1 MCSKDVLVILVRI
14 IHRKC
19 SQPGRS
25 LAGSAGFTLLEMMA
39 VVAIAGILATLALP
53 TYSAALLKARETT
66 LKQGLFV
73 LRDVIDQYRAD
84 HGKYPETVA
93 ALKESGYVRMIPQD
107 PFTRSSE
114 TWQEIPDST
123 EPGISDVHS
132 GSTLVSVSDG
142 KPYNEW

>member
-1 MCSKDVLVILVRI
+1 MITDARGAQAWMSRCARAVTT
-14 IHRKC
+14 C
-19 SQPGRS
+19 
-25 LAGSAGFTLLEMMA
+25 AGFTLLEMM
-39 VVAIAGILATLALP
+39 VVVSIVGILATLAVP
-53 TYSAALLKARETT
+53 SYSYTLVKAREAV

-84 HGKYPETVA
+84 HGKYPETIA
-93 ALKESGYVRMIPQD
+93 ELSTAGYLRMIPQD
-107 PFTRSSE
+107 PFTRSST

-132 GSTLVSVSDG
+132 GSMLVSVSDG

>member
-1 MCSKDVLVILVRI
+1 MARVYVTRRARS
-14 IHRKC
+14 
-19 SQPGRS
+19 SPGSS
-25 LAGSAGFTLLEMMA
+25 LASIAGFTLLEMMA

-53 TYSAALLKARETT
+53 TYTSALLKARETA

-93 ALKESGYVRMIPQD
+93 ALKESGYLRMVPQD

-132 GSTLVSVSDG
+132 GSMLVSVSDG